1 MWNTL
6 LEWAL
11 PLIASGG
18 LGSAITYLINL
29 RSNRKL
35 ATLEVN
41 KKTHEF
47 HQDEVDY
54 LQGTLDKY
62 MKDYHEMEKDFRE
75 NVTQLRNQIDELM
88 AKNSVIISE
97 KCNEIA
103 ALRSKVT
110 YLKGIRCYNFTCPQ
124 RIKNSPDKT
133 QE

>member
-47 HQDEVDY
+47 H
-54 LQGTLDKY
+54 
-62 MKDYHEMEKDFRE
+62 
-75 NVTQLRNQIDELM
+75 
-88 AKNSVIISE
+88 
-97 KCNEIA
+97 
-103 ALRSKVT
+103 
-110 YLKGIRCYNFTCPQ
+110 
-124 RIKNSPDKT
+124 
-133 QE
+133 